1 MDKTQLESFLRQSL
15 ADGRFDNQEKRELRE
30 RVVNLDDAQRNF
42 VRNKAFD
49 IARDVMSSDEHLIP
63 AARVLAWLQK
73 IVKVCK
79 HDSDFSQSDQAFF
92 SPGDSCREA
101 IVQQI
106 HSARE
111 QVDICV
117 FTISDD
123 RITEAILKAHE
134 RKLNVRVISDN
145 DKSHDRGSDIERMR
159 DAGLA
164 LRLDNSPYH
173 MHHKFALV
181 DRRLLINGSFNWTR
195 SASTKNQENIVL
207 TQEPELLNEFGALFE
222 QLWETYA

>member
-1 MDKTQLESFLRQSL
+1 MDKAQLELFLRESL
-15 ADGRFDNQEKRELRE
+15 ADGRFDNQEKHELRE
-30 RVVNLDDAQRNF
+30 LVLSLDEPQRNF
-42 VRNKAFD
+42 VRNRAFD
-49 IARDVMSSDEHLIP
+49 VARDAMSAAEGLIP
-63 AARVLAWLQK
+63 PARVLAWLQK

-79 HDSDFSQSDQAFF
+79 QDCDFSQNDQAFF
-92 SPGDSCREA
+92 SPGNSCREA

-106 HSARE
+106 QSARE

-134 RKLNVRVISDN
+134 RDINVRVISDN

-159 DAGLA
+159 EAGLA